1 MKNPLAV
8 FTGAAL
14 ATLAALAGLNMT
26 TWTPVPPD
34 KNVPEASATPAPEP
48 GQETAKAPE
57 KPAETAA
64 VEPTELPQAETPDAK
79 PSEPPMAEARPE
91 LDTVRVEADG
101 QAVVA
106 GRAKPGA

>member
-26 TWTPVPPD
+26 TWTPVPAD

-48 GQETAKAPE
+48 GQETAKTPE

-64 VEPTELPQAETPDAK
+64 IEPTELPKAETPETQ
-79 PSEPPMAEARPE
+79 PAELPKAE
-91 LDTVRVEADG
+91 TEAINKTI
-101 QAVVA
+101 QT
-106 GRAKPGA
+106 RRIFFN